1 MVYPQSHYRGY
12 GDDFAGQVS
21 YNGRTYGYSPHWR
34 ATEVTQALEPL
45 IAHLRIYDAHR
56 LELERQGG
64 TIQDLKQL
72 TEILRQEI
80 TIPGRYRDYRVS
92 LTDQNGL
99 RDLLLDVGN
108 LRLHL
113 GVRQLDTRL
122 PVYYLCRLDH
132 QYRSLYDL
140 VIEDLYLSPG
150 YPLPDERFVK
160 FMRRGHELYHLRLS
174 PFRGQAI
181 ELLGKKKL
189 DEVDALLSQVGGHIF
204 QAAWHE
210 DQRLGVMVARQF
222 DLPLFLQAIE
232 VLYLCLSG
240 EHCEIRSATTD
251 KMFWF
256 FKMVYPQPAIYQ
268 FLKLLRGLEGGALTG
283 LSQRALK
290 LYTNLSQAF
299 NHFLTLKL
307 PWGVRRE
314 PVTMQKLIFGNFSRL
329 PLVARVLQDNPELAE
344 ARGILEHESRAVV
357 QEMLGTPES
366 VPEFLES

>member
-1 MVYPQSHYRGY
+1 MTYSHSHYRVY
-12 GDDFAGQVS
+12 GNGFDDRVS
-21 YNGRTYGYSPHWR
+21 YDGHTYGSSPYWR
-34 ATEVTQALEPL
+34 LTEVSQVLEPL
-45 IAHLRIYDAHR
+45 IAHLRIYDTHR
-56 LELERQGG
+56 VELERNGG
-64 TIQDLKQL
+64 TIQDLKRL

-80 TIPGRYRDYRVS
+80 DIPGRYRDYRVS
-92 LTDQNGL
+92 LTDQAGL
-99 RDLLLDVGN
+99 RDLLLDVAN

-174 PFRGQAI
+174 PFRGQVIA
-181 ELLGKKKL
+181 LLGKKKT
-189 DEVDALLSQVGGHIF
+189 DEVDALLSKVGGHIF

-240 EHCEIRSATTD
+240 ELCEIRSATTD
-251 KMFWF
+251 KMFRF
-256 FKMVYPQPAIYQ
+256 FKVVYPQPAIYQ
-268 FLKLLRGLEGGALTG
+268 FLKLLLGLEGGALTG

-299 NHFLTLKL
+299 NRFLTLKM

-314 PVTMQKLIFGNFSRL
+314 SVTMQKLIFGNFSRL
-329 PLVARVLQDNPELAE
+329 PLVARALQGNPRLAE
-344 ARGILEHESRAVV
+344 ARGILEQKSGAVMR
-357 QEMLGTPES
+357 EMLGSLEAI
-366 VPEFLES
+366 PEFLSS